1 MRWFVTASDLRWEFI
16 WLFWQ
21 ITCHNFSLSNR
32 KNHFMLPKYMQMW
45 KDSSA
50 LPVNSQKIFRFS
62 FRKESRFIQHYL
74 FTNLILIVANKKYG
88 EHQISLFSVYF
99 KWVFFPCCKINR
111 KKNNIATKVFVS
123 ILLLFVVVAQ
133 KKTKIKQNIDASSK
147 QQMCRNAFNH
157 RFHSLTNRIE

>member
-99 KWVFFPCCKINR
+99 KWLFLPCCKINR
-111 KKNNIATKVFVS
+111 KKTILQQKCLFQYCFY
-123 ILLLFVVVAQ
+123 LLLLHRRKQ
-133 KKTKIKQNIDASSK
+133 K
-147 QQMCRNAFNH
+147 
-157 RFHSLTNRIE
+157 